1 MKKIA
6 KETIKQALER
16 SFGNISLA
24 AKILKVSRPTMYRYV
39 QENELQEEIHQ
50 AREALIDMAEH
61 ALAKKIQSA
70 DTASIIFFLKTQGKS
85 RGYVERQEVQL
96 NDKPELP
103 DWMK

>member
-1 MKKIA
+1 MKKIG
-6 KETIKQALER
+6 KEAIKKALEQAY
-16 SFGNISLA
+16 GNISLA
-24 AKILKVSRPTMYRYV
+24 AKTLGISRPTLYGYTREYNM
-39 QENELQEEIHQ
+39 EEDIHQ

-61 ALAKKIQSA
+61 ALAKKIQGA

-103 DWMK
+103 EWMK